1 MARLEAILTDE
12 VKQKLV
18 DIAKQ
23 DNRSITKELIQLIE
37 DRYKQLNK
45 QVAFSLFKI
54 KEVTLL
60 NMKIYNEECPDYDPI
75 KNSIVC
81 QHHIKTNIIEP
92 CKNNCALDFMKESYI
107 DNVMCKNSRE

>member
-45 QVAFSLFKI
+45 
-54 KEVTLL
+54 
-60 NMKIYNEECPDYDPI
+60 
-75 KNSIVC
+75 
-81 QHHIKTNIIEP
+81 
-92 CKNNCALDFMKESYI
+92 
-107 DNVMCKNSRE
+107 